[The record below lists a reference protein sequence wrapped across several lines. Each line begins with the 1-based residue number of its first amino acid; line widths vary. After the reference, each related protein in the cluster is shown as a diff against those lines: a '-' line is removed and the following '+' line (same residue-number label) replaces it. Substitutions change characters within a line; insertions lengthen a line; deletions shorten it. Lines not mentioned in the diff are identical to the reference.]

1 MDKLKR
7 DLSYALSDRDIKKLN
22 PQAKLI
28 LYEDV
33 KRFKNIDQLLHPYG
47 SVIILYEWKRTKD
60 ASIGHYITVNKVNN
74 GIVEHFDSYAI
85 KPDNEL
91 SQIKD
96 TSQAFK
102 KMTGQDHKYLL
113 DLYIKSPYPVSYNHY
128 PLQSLSDD
136 IATCGRYAVIRSLYR
151 HMPLEEFI
159 KIFLNQRDS
168 PDTIAVQLTQPLIE
182 YL

>member
-22 PQAKLI
+22 PRTKLI

-33 KRFKNIDQLLHPYG
+33 KRYKNIDHLLQPYD

-60 ASIGHYITVNKVNN
+60 ASIGHYITVNRVNN
-74 GIVEHFDSYAI
+74 GIIEHFDSYAI
-85 KPDNEL
+85 KPDMEL
-91 SQIKD
+91 AQIKD
-96 TSQAFK
+96 TSPAFK

-113 DLYIKSPYPVSYNHY
+113 NLYVKSPHPISYNHY

-136 IATCGRYAVIRSLYR
+136 VATCGRFSVIRSLYR
-151 HMPLEEFI
+151 HMPLEDFA
-159 KIFLNQRDS
+159 KLFLNKRES
-168 PDTIAVQLTQPLIE
+168 PDEIAVQLTQPLLD

>member
-1 MDKLKR
+1 MEKLKQ
-7 DLSYALSDRDIKKLN
+7 DLAYALSDRDIRKLN
-22 PQAKLI
+22 PHTKLM

-33 KRFKNIDQLLHPYG
+33 KRYKNIDQLLHPYG
-47 SVIILYEWKRTKD
+47 SVIILYEWQRTRD
-60 ASIGHYITVNKVNN
+60 ASIGHYITVNMVND

-91 SQIKD
+91 KQIEN
-96 TSQAFK
+96 TPMAFK

-113 DLYIKSPYPVSYNHY
+113 DLYLHSPYQVSYNHY

-151 HMPLEEFI
+151 QMPLEEFV
-159 KIFLNQRDS
+159 KIFLNKGDS
-168 PDTIAVQLTQPLIE
+168 PDVIAVQLTQPL
-182 YL
+182 LK